1 MQSEAGFHNSLW
13 SSHLLQE
20 VIDNSADEAIGG
32 YATEI
37 SITCHDDK
45 SFSVSDNGRGIPVG
59 MHPEEKISTI
69 ELVFTRLH
77 AGGKFNKDNNTEL
90 SKFFNK
96 FHINIKLIKLKE
108 KNSIKTFVENNY
120 KSDIF
125 RVSCFQGED
134 TFNKRLQFICNMYT
148 SNGFILKEEIEKY
161 LKKLFNN
168 IKLDFIDENSSLI
181 IFKYVNNELDKIIL
195 NFEEELI
202 KEINKERKFKT
213 INHYFEDNKIYNEL
227 QNIIDSTTI
236 NNSLSKIE
244 KIRELCNNY
253 KNLSLEQR
261 QKQNIVDALTNYEN
275 QTQNKNILD
284 NINSVIQEYV
294 NKEIIE
300 WINGDLCEF
309 IRDNDDIKEDDKIR
323 EKRIE
328 LNQDIKKYEEC
339 LHILKN

>member
-1 MQSEAGFHNSLW
+1 DCNKELNFYGKKNKEKSEIVRDIKNIFLN
-13 SSHLLQE
+13 E
-20 VIDNSADEAIGG
+20 
-32 YATEI
+32 
-37 SITCHDDK
+37 
-45 SFSVSDNGRGIPVG
+45 
-59 MHPEEKISTI
+59 
-69 ELVFTRLH
+69 
-77 AGGKFNKDNNTEL
+77 FNKDNNTEL
-90 SKFFNK
+90 GKFFNK
-96 FHINIKLIKLKE
+96 FHINIKLIKSKE

-134 TFNKRLQFICNMYT
+134 TFNKRLQFICNMNT
-148 SNGFILKEEIEKY
+148 SNGFMLKEEIEKY

-181 IFKYVNNELDKIIL
+181 IFKYVNNALDKIIL

-244 KIRELCNNY
+244 KIRQLCNNY

-261 QKQNIVDALTNYEN
+261 QKQNIVDALTSYEEK
-275 QTQNKNILD
+275 TQMKNILD
-284 NINSVIQEYV
+284 NTFSVI
-294 NKEIIE
+294 NTFIIDRIKE
-300 WINGDLCEF
+300 WINDDLFEF
-309 IRDNDDIKEDDKIR
+309 IRN
-323 EKRIE
+323 
-328 LNQDIKKYEEC
+328 N
-339 LHILKN
+339 